1 MCSAPSPAARTGRGE
16 EEGELPLWWM
26 SPVIGPQCTAPCNL
40 EVSPSKERK
49 GKAWRRS
56 VAPWWG
62 ATARIL
68 LPNMLWGWNRGL
80 TEPQPRKPPL
90 PAPHSSLLDPPLAT
104 GSGSATVFDC
114 PHPKA
119 LFCLKIK
126 THPTP
131 LPLSGRS
138 AGSRN
143 SPRPFPPTVF
153 QTAAARLALESE
165 TVGFPALRPPPQ
177 PRAPPTS
184 PRTPNPS
191 PGRNWL

>member
-1 MCSAPSPAARTGRGE
+1 MGHKAPH
-16 EEGELPLWWM
+16 
-26 SPVIGPQCTAPCNL
+26 PVIWKSRPQ
-40 EVSPSKERK
+40 KK
-49 GKAWRRS
+49 GKETQWRRS

-90 PAPHSSLLDPPLAT
+90 PAPHSSLLDPLLAT

-138 AGSRN
+138 AQSRN
-143 SPRPFPPTVF
+143 SLRPSQPTVL
-153 QTAAARLALESE
+153 QPAAAWLAVESE